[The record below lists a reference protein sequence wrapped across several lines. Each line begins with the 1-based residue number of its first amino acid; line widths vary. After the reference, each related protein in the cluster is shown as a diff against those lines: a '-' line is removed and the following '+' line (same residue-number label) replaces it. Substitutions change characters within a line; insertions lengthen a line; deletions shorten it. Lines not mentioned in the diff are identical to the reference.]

1 MKRLRMLTLLF
12 LLTTLP
18 VLAQSS
24 HSHSSKTYKASTTT
38 CCSKSASDVH
48 VHGYTKKDGTYVQ
61 PYTRT
66 HENSTQRDNF
76 STKGNVNPYTGKVG
90 TKEATH

>member
-1 MKRLRMLTLLF
+1 MKRMMVVTLLL

-18 VLAQSS
+18 VFGQSS
-24 HSHSSKTYKASTTT
+24 HSRHSKPSTTT

-48 VHGYTKKDGTYVQ
+48 VNGYTKKDGTVVQ

-66 HENSTQRDNF
+66 RENSTQKDNY
-76 STKGNVNPYTGKVG
+76 SSKGNVNPYTGKVG
-90 TKEATH
+90 TKEPTH